1 MFRQRNFY
9 FTKMFRQRNF
19 HFSKMFHQRKFLP
32 ILYDLAEVVKNVPLA
47 SRPRRGQIFCICRFI
62 FLDFILTLNIK
73 CQQLKA
79 SNPFNL
85 CNGFYGQVFCSL
97 EYS

>member
-32 ILYDLAEVVKNVPLA
+32 ILYDLSEVAVI
-47 SRPRRGQIFCICRFI
+47 G
-62 FLDFILTLNIK
+62 
-73 CQQLKA
+73 
-79 SNPFNL
+79 
-85 CNGFYGQVFCSL
+85 
-97 EYS
+97 